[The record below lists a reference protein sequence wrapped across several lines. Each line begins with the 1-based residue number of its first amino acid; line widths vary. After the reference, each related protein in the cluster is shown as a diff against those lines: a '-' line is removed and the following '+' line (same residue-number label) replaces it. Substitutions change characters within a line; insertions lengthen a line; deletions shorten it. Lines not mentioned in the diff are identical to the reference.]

1 MFGYVHIQYIYLY
14 MIGGVHIY
22 SIYIY
27 FAEKIFHNSFSYFIS
42 FSFGSS
48 WRDSVQWVEYM
59 SKDENLPKMN
69 TTLHN
74 ISFSIFH
81 HLYIHS
87 YLASYMTSSSVQF
100 EDFPIRL
107 IVCVCVCTKRII
119 QNVRRGMRWNGED
132 AAAVK
137 ERRKKM
143 LDKL

>member
-1 MFGYVHIQYIYLY
+1 
-14 MIGGVHIY
+14 
-22 SIYIY
+22 
-27 FAEKIFHNSFSYFIS
+27 
-42 FSFGSS
+42 
-48 WRDSVQWVEYM
+48 M

-107 IVCVCVCTKRII
+107 IVCVCVYQKDNTKCTEGHEMKW
-119 QNVRRGMRWNGED
+119 RGRSGCQR
-132 AAAVK
+132 K
-137 ERRKKM
+137 EKENA
-143 LDKL
+143 